1 MKDFAFRMPTKI
13 RFGEGL
19 SRNIGQILKEEL
31 KYNKAFIATDK
42 GIVEAGIIAM
52 IEESM
57 KAAGMDYVVYDALI
71 TDPTIECVDEAS
83 AALKESGCDMVPV
96 VGGGSPIDAAKAFA
110 MLQTHEGSCRD
121 YLFGGTRTVTGPGM
135 PLIALPTTAG
145 TGSEM
150 TAAAVISNEQ
160 ACTKVSI
167 TSDYIIPKL
176 AIVDPELHRTMSPFI
191 TATTGMDALTH
202 AIEAYVSLNASPMSD
217 MYALKCI
224 ELVGKYIRTAAAAP
238 NNMEA
243 RYHMALAGLLGG
255 VAFMNGGLGVVHGI
269 AQTLGAFSHV
279 AHGVANGLL
288 LPYCMERNVTGNLE
302 KFKNIA
308 VALGENVEGLS
319 LRDAA
324 ELAVDAV
331 FRMAQDLRVPMTLKE
346 VGVDRVLFEDIT
358 KDVMNYRL
366 LAVNPVKIAEEDV
379 MEILEKAYE

>member
-1 MKDFAFRMPTKI
+1 MPAKI
-13 RFGEGL
+13 RFGNGI
-19 SRNIGQILKEEL
+19 SRSAGKILKEEFGY
-31 KYNKAFIATDK
+31 KKIFVATDQ
-42 GIVEAGIIAM
+42 GIVEAGIIAK
-52 IEESM
+52 IEESL
-57 KAAGMDYVVYDALI
+57 KEAELDYVVYDALI
-71 TDPTIECVDEAS
+71 TDPTIECVDEAA
-83 AALKESGCDMVPV
+83 AALKESGCDAVLV
-96 VGGGSPIDAAKAFA
+96 VGGGSPIDAAKAFC

-121 YLFGGTRTVTGPGM
+121 YLFGGTKTVTGPCM
-135 PLIALPTTAG
+135 PLVAVPTTAG

-160 ACTKVSI
+160 ECTKVSV
-167 TSDYIIPKL
+167 TSDWLIPKL
-176 AIVDPELHRTMSPFI
+176 AIVDPELHQTMSPFI

-202 AIEAYVSLNASPMSD
+202 AVEAYVSLNANPVSD

-224 ELVGKYIRTAAAAP
+224 ELVGKYIRTAASAAS
-238 NNMEA
+238 NMEA

-269 AQTLGAFSHV
+269 AQTIGAYSHV

-302 KFKNIA
+302 KFRNIA
-308 VALGENVEGLS
+308 VALGENVDGLS

-324 ELAVDAV
+324 ETAVDAV
-331 FRMAQDLRVPMTLKE
+331 FRMAMDLRIPMTLKE
-346 VGVDRVLFEDIT
+346 VGVDRSLFEAIT

-379 MEILEKAYE
+379 MEILENAYE